1 MLLSNTDRE
10 QMTDDVGVLIAVSSE
25 TAEIFRPVVADAGSF
40 AGSHEPSEELIGAV
54 PLEFTPQSPEDLKQ
68 KGSDGT
74 ADFPADANIAE
85 GDVILYLGNRY
96 KVTNVKKENCFGAVT
111 HMTASLEREYKSA

>member
-85 GDVILYLGNRY
+85 GMLFYIWGI
-96 KVTNVKKENCFGAVT
+96 AI
-111 HMTASLEREYKSA
+111 KSPMSKRKTVSARLLT

>member
-1 MLLSNTDRE
+1 MLLTETDRTGMKSE
-10 QMTDDVGVLIAVSSE
+10 ISAVIMEYCE
-25 TAEIFRPVVADAGSF
+25 TAEIFRPIIANSGSF
-40 AGSHEPSEELIGAV
+40 VGPHEPVEELIGAV
-54 PLEFTPQSPEDLKQ
+54 PLEFRQLSPEDLKQ

-74 ADFPADANIAE
+74 ADFPADSNIAE

-111 HMTASLEREYKSA
+111 HLTASLEREYQNV